1 MVPRFVAA
9 LQEGGATVTRVA
21 AYVTKQG
28 VSSDDIMPEAA
39 LMRGGCIDAICFTSS
54 AEAQGLVNAL
64 GGRDVLQALLA
75 DHGVSLHLQESFSV
89 YRSRIA
95 PHCGRWAQ

>member
-9 LQEGGATVTRVA
+9 LKEGGAAVIRVA
-21 AYVTKQG
+21 AYVTRQG

-64 GGRDVLQALLA
+64 GGRDVLQALIS
-75 DHGVSLHLQESFSV
+75 DHGADAETLILQN
-89 YRSRIA
+89 IHCLGPCTLTL
-95 PHCGRWAQ
+95 PHC

>member
-1 MVPRFVAA
+1 MRAGGLTEPSVVPRFVAA

-64 GGRDVLQALLA
+64 GGRDVLQALLS
-75 DHGVSLHLQESFSV
+75 DHGAS
-89 YRSRIA
+89 
-95 PHCGRWAQ
+95 